1 MDKTIIYTKFSKTR
15 KKEVSLRTTISQDSK
30 GNLKVEKKG
39 NIHSKEAIQNLI
51 NTYQR
56 IKNISK
62 KFEVVPIKQTGEYTV
77 EFPFIKGVS
86 LHEQVSS
93 ANSNKEFH
101 ALMTYY
107 IGLLDSIPTV
117 KCSLGKDFENIFG
130 KVDKDKEYI
139 CLKEGILDLNLSNF
153 IIDSKEKAHFF
164 DYEWCY
170 DFPIPKDFVLF
181 RALVVFYT
189 NSSCRIF
196 DTVEDLLAEYL
207 EETDSIKQYYTWEE
221 HFQKEIVAKK
231 KNHPT
236 YPLNSIDINISDMR
250 SQNTLL
256 QEEVES
262 VREKNKLLLE
272 DILRLK
278 KEKEKFERK
287 IMPEVEEF
295 RSFKKGRIWRM
306 LEKYRRVKYKLKGEK
321 RG

>member
-181 RALVVFYT
+181 RALVVLYI
-189 NSSCRIF
+189 NSTSRNFQSI
-196 DTVEDLLAEYL
+196 EDFLKEYI
-207 EETDSIKQYYTWEE
+207 EKTEDIKQYYAWEG
-221 HFQKEIVAKK
+221 HFQNKVVVKRQNHPVYPLSSIDVDVLDMKKEIEIKK
-231 KNHPT
+231 EE
-236 YPLNSIDINISDMR
+236 I
-250 SQNTLL
+250 QLL
-256 QEEVES
+256 
-262 VREKNKLLLE
+262 KE
-272 DILRLK
+272 DILK
-278 KEKEKFERK
+278 AKEEKETFEKK
-287 IMPEVEEF
+287 ITSEIEEF
-295 RSFKKGRIWRM
+295 RSFKKGMIWKI
-306 LEKYRRVKYKLKGEK
+306 LEKYRKIRYRLQGKKLD
-321 RG
+321 

>member
-51 NTYQR
+51 NTYQK

-62 KFEVVPIKQTGEYTV
+62 KFEVVPIKQIDEDTV
-77 EFPFIKGVS
+77 EFDFINGHS
-86 LHEQVSS
+86 IHEQVSS
-93 ANSNKEFH
+93 ASSKKELH
-101 ALMTYY
+101 SLIKYY
-107 IGLLDSIPTV
+107 IELLDSIPTV
-117 KCSLGKDFENIFG
+117 KCSLGKDFEKIFG

-139 CLKEGILDLNLSNF
+139 CLKEGILDLNLSNL
-153 IIDSKEKAHFF
+153 IIDLKGKAHFF

-207 EETDSIKQYYTWEE
+207 EETESIKQYYTWEE
-221 HFQKEIVAKK
+221 HFQKETVAKK

-256 QEEVES
+256 QE
-262 VREKNKLLLE
+262 

-278 KEKEKFERK
+278 EEKEKFERK